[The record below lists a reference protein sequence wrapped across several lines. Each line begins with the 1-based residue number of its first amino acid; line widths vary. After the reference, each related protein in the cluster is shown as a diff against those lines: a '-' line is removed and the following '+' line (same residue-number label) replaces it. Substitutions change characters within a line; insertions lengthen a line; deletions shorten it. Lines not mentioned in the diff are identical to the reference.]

1 MARPSHQ
8 DAKPYCLLVEN
19 SLGLMCV
26 HDMVGILLAINPL
39 RQRRSAIRWKN
50 AVAGASET
58 CWRHQ
63 FGTFL
68 RPSPHAFRSRDSGI
82 MRLQAKDGTERL
94 WLYRNVLYEE
104 PLGVLGD
111 AQDVTERIKAEREL
125 RKSQAEVGRA
135 RDGLELRVTEG
146 TVELQ
151 RANDRLRSE
160 VEQRERV
167 EEELLRTRKLEAI
180 GRLAGGLAHAFN
192 NLMTIVIGCES
203 LGSELAEFRSNI
215 ET

>member
-1 MARPSHQ
+1 
-8 DAKPYCLLVEN
+8 
-19 SLGLMCV
+19 
-26 HDMVGILLAINPL
+26 
-39 RQRRSAIRWKN
+39 
-50 AVAGASET
+50 
-58 CWRHQ
+58 
-63 FGTFL
+63 
-68 RPSPHAFRSRDSGI
+68 